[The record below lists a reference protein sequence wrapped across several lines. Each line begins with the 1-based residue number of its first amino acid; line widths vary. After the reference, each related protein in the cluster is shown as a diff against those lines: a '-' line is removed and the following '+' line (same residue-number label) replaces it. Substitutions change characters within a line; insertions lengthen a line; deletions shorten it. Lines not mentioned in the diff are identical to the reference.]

1 MLEVPGEW
9 KQLKGHLNRG
19 FAAGREEGYKPM
31 TASSLVPGFMPFDH
45 GEEVK
50 NFNGFLFR
58 NFRQGRGGDS
68 CQGGSCNVV
77 GDRICVKGTLAWEFS
92 GTWCFHYCGSHWIP
106 SWGTKIPQ
114 AMGCSQKETKPA

>member
-50 NFNGFLFR
+50 NFNGFCS
-58 NFRQGRGGDS
+58 GISGKEG
-68 CQGGSCNVV
+68 VETV
-77 GDRICVKGTLAWEFS
+77 VKGVVATLWE
-92 GTWCFHYCGSHWIP
+92 TEYV
-106 SWGTKIPQ
+106 
-114 AMGCSQKETKPA
+114 